1 MQFNQKYRF
10 REQFEEIL
18 LNFKLAR
25 TDYKPY
31 KNSIVVTMVDSE
43 YQTIASTNHQVHQ
56 GYLQCCET
64 RDTAKCTAN
73 KNATIEKGYYKV
85 QKTPLHDPALN
96 YVKYIL
102 RKSEL
107 QKNLQNA

>member
-1 MQFNQKYRF
+1 M
-10 REQFEEIL
+10 

-43 YQTIASTNHQVHQ
+43 YQTIASTNHQ
-56 GYLQCCET
+56 GYLKCCET

-73 KNATIEKGYYKV
+73 KNANVEKGYYKV
-85 QKTPLHDPALN
+85 KKTPLHDPALN